1 MATSQ
6 GTDRSAIPELPVARS
21 TAVSAVGVLLVVE
34 LVAVFAYLRITRT
47 GVLEPRYTLYPF
59 VWINV
64 GAWVLLR
71 RPTIPADRRRR
82 LAAGAVAAVYFLVL
96 AVAGGLVGPG
106 GMEMPARI
114 VWLSPGWGPTLLYT
128 NGWIDLAVLPF
139 EVVGYATLA
148 VLVYTVVLAGARSAV
163 AGLLGLA
170 TCVGCLWPFGAALL
184 AALGGVGSP
193 LATAVPGVA
202 YDLSTAL
209 FLVTV
214 GVLYWS
220 ARRAA

>member
-1 MATSQ
+1 MAASH
-6 GTDRSAIPELPVARS
+6 GTERSAIPALPVARS
-21 TAVSAVGVLLVVE
+21 TAVSAVGALLVVE
-34 LVAVFAYLRITRT
+34 LVAAFAYLKVTGT
-47 GVLEPRYTLYPF
+47 GVLDLRYTLYPF

-71 RPTIPADRRRR
+71 RPTIEADRRRR
-82 LAAGAVAAVYFLVL
+82 FAAGAVAVGYFLVL
-96 AVAGGLVGPG
+96 AVAGGLVGQG

-114 VWLSPGWGPTLLYT
+114 AWLSPGWGPALLYT

-139 EVVGYATLA
+139 EVVGYVTLA
-148 VLVYTVVLAGARSAV
+148 VLVYTVVLAGARSTV
-163 AGLLGLA
+163 AGLLGIA
-170 TCVGCLWPFGAALL
+170 TCVSCVWPFGAALL
-184 AALGGVGSP
+184 AVLGGIGSP

-214 GVLYWS
+214 GVLYWA
-220 ARRAA
+220 ARRSA